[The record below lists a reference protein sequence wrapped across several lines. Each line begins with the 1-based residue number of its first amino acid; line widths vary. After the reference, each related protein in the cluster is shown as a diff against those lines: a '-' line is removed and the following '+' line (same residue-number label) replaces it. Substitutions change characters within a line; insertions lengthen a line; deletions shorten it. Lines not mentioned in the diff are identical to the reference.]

1 MQAAALW
8 QLPMAAFGSEHLLP
22 SHAPILVYLT
32 YIFTIQCP
40 CALCGYVDTLNA
52 CLGLLAIQGI
62 QFKWLKAT
70 KSTNKIPMHFECARP
85 IPSVN
90 NLSQLP

>member
-22 SHAPILVYLT
+22 SHAPILVYLM

-52 CLGLLAIQGI
+52 CLRLLAIQGI
-62 QFKWLKAT
+62 QVL
-70 KSTNKIPMHFECARP
+70 NG
-85 IPSVN
+85 
-90 NLSQLP
+90 